1 MELKALPQKLTVCKV
16 TSCTDIPLDDELFF
30 VGRTDE
36 ELSLVCETANVPTGA
51 IEREDGWRAF
61 RIQGVLDFSLVGILA
76 KLTGVLARNGIGLFA
91 ISTFNTDYVLVK
103 EERFSEAL
111 GLLADEGYTIA
122 D

>member
-1 MELKALPQKLTVCKV
+1 M
-16 TSCTDIPLDDELFF
+16 
-30 VGRTDE
+30 
-36 ELSLVCETANVPTGA
+36 CEAASVPAGA

-76 KLTGVLARNGIGLFA
+76 KLTGILARNGIGLFA

-111 GLLADEGYTIA
+111 DLLADEGYAIA
-122 D
+122 E

>member
-16 TSCTDIPLDDELFF
+16 ASFADIPLDDRLFF
-30 VGRTDE
+30 VGKTDE
-36 ELSLVCETANVPTGA
+36 EISLVCETANVPTGA

-76 KLTGVLARNGIGLFA
+76 KLTGILARNGIGLFA

-111 GLLADEGYTIA
+111 NLLADEGYTIA
-122 D
+122 E